1 MAKVF
6 KEYPKMLYHE
16 SGIYKAVLNREEM
29 IAHLEKGWSTKPVQ
43 KSEAN
48 ELREKIAK
56 TKEELRLMEMKLA
69 SIESLSGKDMDFS
82 AVGSIPATAQESE
95 PKESPRA
102 ARKPGRAKG
111 K

>member
-1 MAKVF
+1 
-6 KEYPKMLYHE
+6 
-16 SGIYKAVLNREEM
+16 
-29 IAHLEKGWSTKPVQ
+29 
-43 KSEAN
+43 
-48 ELREKIAK
+48 
-56 TKEELRLMEMKLA
+56 MEMKLA

-95 PKESPRA
+95 PKESPKT